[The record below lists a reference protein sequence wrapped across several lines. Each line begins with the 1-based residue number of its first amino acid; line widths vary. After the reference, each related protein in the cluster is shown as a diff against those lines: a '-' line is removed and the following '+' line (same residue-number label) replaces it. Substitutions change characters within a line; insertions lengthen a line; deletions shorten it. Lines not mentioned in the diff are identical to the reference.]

1 MESTEPRQRPAKRKV
16 PKTKA
21 DPKVKTVGVTEEGF
35 FQVEAQARKLKMS
48 KSKYASAAI
57 AYFAGTGLDPTKE
70 QTVGLAGV
78 NAKVDKET
86 LAVRAQ
92 NVEIGN
98 RLIGIIRGWEKN
110 LYTFMQ
116 QQQQTTYGY
125 LEQIESNILQHQVMV
140 ETNLLAP
147 MVEQLFKANLESF
160 ITRGLTSQ
168 LLVKVGNLPEG
179 AYQKQMELSGNGRDE
194 QLAIQMREFLKTN
207 TVPQP
212 KPTPRRAVTP
222 APVKPVVPA
231 SAAPDAQPKP

>member
-1 MESTEPRQRPAKRKV
+1 MVRITDSAFRQ
-16 PKTKA
+16 
-21 DPKVKTVGVTEEGF
+21 VT
-35 FQVEAQARKLKMS
+35 AQAKKLKL
-48 KSKYASAAI
+48 KNGEYASAAI
-57 AYFAGTGLDPTKE
+57 AFFAEAGLDPTKE
-70 QTVGLAGV
+70 QTQGLAGV

-98 RLIGIIRGWEKN
+98 RLMSIIRGWEKD

-125 LEQIESNILQHQVMV
+125 MEQIESNILQHQVMV

-147 MVEQLFKANLESF
+147 MVEALFKSNIEAF
-160 ITRGLTSQ
+160 ITRGLASQ
-168 LLVKVGNLPEG
+168 LFLKAVNQPAES
-179 AYQKQMELSGNGRDE
+179 YPKQLELSNTERDI
-194 QLAIQMREFLKTN
+194 QLASQMREFLKTN

-222 APVKPVVPA
+222 VPAKPVAAV

>member
-1 MESTEPRQRPAKRKV
+1 MSSERAAGPGKGDIKATTRVAGVVRITDSAFRQ
-16 PKTKA
+16 
-21 DPKVKTVGVTEEGF
+21 VT
-35 FQVEAQARKLKMS
+35 AQAKKLKL
-48 KSKYASAAI
+48 KNGEYASAAI
-57 AYFAGTGLDPTKE
+57 AFFAEAGLDPTKE
-70 QTVGLAGV
+70 QTQGLAGV

-98 RLIGIIRGWEKN
+98 RLMSIIRGWEKD

-125 LEQIESNILQHQVMV
+125 MEQIESNILQHQVMV

-147 MVEQLFKANLESF
+147 MVEALFKSNIEAF
-160 ITRGLTSQ
+160 ITRGLASQ
-168 LLVKVGNLPEG
+168 LFLKAVNQPAES
-179 AYQKQMELSGNGRDE
+179 YPKQLELSNTERDI
-194 QLAIQMREFLKTN
+194 QLASQMREFLKTN

-222 APVKPVVPA
+222 VPAKPVAAV